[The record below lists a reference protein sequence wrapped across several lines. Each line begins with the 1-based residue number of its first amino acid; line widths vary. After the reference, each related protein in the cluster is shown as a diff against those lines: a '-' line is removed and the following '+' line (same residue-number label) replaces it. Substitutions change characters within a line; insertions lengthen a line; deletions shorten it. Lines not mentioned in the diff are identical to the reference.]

1 MARALDPLAAARKLR
16 ENGAG
21 ESLATATVEVV
32 QDATSDLVTR
42 DHFDVSLDARTSEVR
57 GEISQLRG
65 ELYRALWFV
74 NAGIV
79 GINLTALGVA
89 TGIIVALG

>member
-1 MARALDPLAAARKLR
+1 MAGAFDPLAATRKLR

-42 DHFDVSLDARTSEVR
+42 DLFRAEISEVR
-57 GEISQLRG
+57 GEF
-65 ELYRALWFV
+65 YRAFWVFG
-74 NAGIV
+74 AGIV